1 MAKDKY
7 TRIFLRQ
14 MEVIVSI
21 FLQLFLQRAGK
32 VFMNNSPFSTW
43 SVHLSVFAGTTV

>member
-32 VFMNNSPFSTW
+32 VFTNNSPFSTW
-43 SVHLSVFAGTTV
+43 GVHLSVFDNTTV

>member
-32 VFMNNSPFSTW
+32 VFTNNSPFSMG
-43 SVHLSVFAGTTV
+43 VHLSVFTGTTV